1 MASPMSSG
9 KVHPKDAPVDGD
21 PTTSVHDRE
30 SDPESKQAW
39 KDGSPT
45 ARPATSAEPAVKQ
58 HVSFPR
64 FLIFAKNYHG
74 TTEFWWQALRWLLA
88 MGIIILQQSS
98 GSCVGCGCG

>member
-1 MASPMSSG
+1 MSSG

-21 PTTSVHDRE
+21 PTTSVHAPHDRE

-45 ARPATSAEPAVKQ
+45 ARPASRTGGGPAGGQ

-98 GSCVGCGCG
+98 GSCIGCG